1 MFGINNAASDTEK
14 IFIAAYR
21 NLDLSDVGVN
31 ESPENVDLYWRLA
44 SEIAQI
50 IKSGKSLHIP
60 I

>member
-1 MFGINNAASDTEK
+1 MFGMRESTDDTEK

-21 NLDLSDVGVN
+21 NLELSDVGVN